1 MVHQQ
6 VPQQMVDQSG
16 LYIQQPMQQS
26 VSVTEQPTYLPQQP
40 VIQQPVVQSLPQP
53 LVVQSGIVQ
62 PVAQQIFV
70 QTAYIQQQQQQPIHQ
85 IQHIEQQTY
94 IQSAQVIE
102 QYVPAAYQ
110 LPQNVEQQ
118 QQSAYVQSAPAELV
132 RKQSGLCQQQL
143 GAAATTTA
151 GEKRLGRRLT
161 NKRRQTAER
170 GTRLSVLSVQ
180 GSVVECQVETMKQET
195 VTFKFDQAD
204 TVPADVANNL
214 IKHRLLS
221 EQHAEIFIE
230 QVMLIVKFDM
240 NQSFNSISLRFQVED
255 ILRQLRENPD
265 VLPVVSLPPA
275 KPAADSLSPNRSDT
289 TATAAA
295 STSSVG
301 SVESVE
307 STTKGSTADIPQSVP
322 AAVLAVIPVAVPV
335 AVLVVASAIPFPVG
349 SHLHSRSTSLDGS
362 DVCHTG
368 PSDSAV
374 SAVSAALT
382 TIQSQTTTTSTVPPT
397 NNLAPLSISNPGVA
411 VTVDGATPPVESNEP
426 VTPKVFNSL
435 ASPL

>member
-1 MVHQQ
+1 
-6 VPQQMVDQSG
+6 
-16 LYIQQPMQQS
+16 
-26 VSVTEQPTYLPQQP
+26 
-40 VIQQPVVQSLPQP
+40 
-53 LVVQSGIVQ
+53 
-62 PVAQQIFV
+62 
-70 QTAYIQQQQQQPIHQ
+70 
-85 IQHIEQQTY
+85 
-94 IQSAQVIE
+94 
-102 QYVPAAYQ
+102 
-110 LPQNVEQQ
+110 
-118 QQSAYVQSAPAELV
+118 
-132 RKQSGLCQQQL
+132 
-143 GAAATTTA
+143 
-151 GEKRLGRRLT
+151 
-161 NKRRQTAER
+161 
-170 GTRLSVLSVQ
+170 
-180 GSVVECQVETMKQET
+180 MKQET

-240 NQSFNSISLRFQVED
+240 NQSFNSISLMFQVED

-301 SVESVE
+301 SVDSVE

-322 AAVLAVIPVAVPV
+322 AAVLAAIPVAVPV
-335 AVLVVASAIPFPVG
+335 AVPVVASAIPFPVG

-382 TIQSQTTTTSTVPPT
+382 TIQSQTTTISTVPPT

-411 VTVDGATPPVESNEP
+411 VTVDGATPPVVAISAPQFPPVASSHPPPADAAPPSAPTPVGGLVESNEP